1 MDVYSFGML
10 MWEVLYEK
18 IPFDGELK
26 EAIEYVVD
34 EDARPLILT
43 VENQDPESSEQDGA
57 LLLTE
62 ELAGII
68 RRCWHSDP
76 AMRTSLVKVAK
87 SLMEQQAVLFESEE
101 ASDLDNNQMLGI
113 NE

>member
-1 MDVYSFGML
+1 
-10 MWEVLYEK
+10 
-18 IPFDGELK
+18 
-26 EAIEYVVD
+26 
-34 EDARPLILT
+34 
-43 VENQDPESSEQDGA
+43 
-57 LLLTE
+57 LTE